1 MKLWPRRNAP
11 ARSAFSPSA
20 FRPSGF
26 LPGRAVPAGA
36 AGAGAASRWP
46 GGRDRSGWSESTFAE
61 IAWDRSR
68 RAARRYGI
76 AGAVVGGLLAAVAFA
91 PAAWLAS
98 AVASAT
104 SGHLLLSDARG
115 TVWNG
120 TAVPVLTGGV
130 GSRDASALPGRL
142 SWSLGW
148 AGGGPQL
155 VLRQAC
161 CLNGPVALR
170 LSPGFGRVQ
179 VTLVPPAGWVG
190 QWPSAWLGGLGTPW
204 NTLQLGGSV
213 RLVSPGVALEWVQG
227 RWRMTGR
234 ADVEF
239 NGVSSRLSTLDT
251 LGSYRLGIVADPSG
265 AGPQLSLST
274 VEGALQ
280 LSGSGNWGTG
290 GVRFRGEA
298 RSALANDAAL
308 NNLLNIIGRRDGAR
322 SVITIG

>member
-1 MKLWPRRNAP
+1 MKFWPRRSAP
-11 ARSAFSPSA
+11 PASG

-26 LPGRAVPAGA
+26 LPGRTGA
-36 AGAGAASRWP
+36 AALAGAGPASRWP
-46 GGRDRSGWSESTFAE
+46 AGRDRSGWSESTFAE

-68 RAARRYGI
+68 RAARRYGM
-76 AGAVVGGLLAAVAFA
+76 AGAVVGAVLAAVLFA
-91 PAAWLAS
+91 PAAWLAA

-104 SGHLLLSDARG
+104 QGHLLLSDARG

-120 TAVPVLTGGV
+120 TAIPVLTGGL

-142 SWSLGW
+142 SWSLRWG
-148 AGGGPQL
+148 AGAPEL

-170 LSPGFGRVQ
+170 VAPGFGRVQ
-179 VTLVPPAGWVG
+179 VTLVPPTGWVG

-204 NTLQLGGSV
+204 NTLQLGGNV
-213 RLVSPGVALEWVQG
+213 RLVSPGFALEWVQG
-227 RWRMTGR
+227 RWRMNGR

-251 LGSYRLGIVADPSG
+251 LGSYRLSLVADPSG
-265 AGPQLSLST
+265 AGPQVTLST

-290 GVRFRGEA
+290 GLRFRGEA
-298 RSALANDAAL
+298 RSGLTNDAAL

>member
-1 MKLWPRRNAP
+1 MKFWPLRRQ
-11 ARSAFSPSA
+11 RTTEI
-20 FRPSGF
+20 RLSGF
-26 LPGRAVPAGA
+26 LPGRMQP

-46 GGRDRSGWSESTFAE
+46 AGRDRSGWSESTFAE

-68 RAARRYGI
+68 RAARRFGI
-76 AGAVVGGLLAAVAFA
+76 AGAVVGSLLAAVVFA

-98 AVASAT
+98 GVASAT
-104 SGHLLLSDARG
+104 SGHLLLTDARG

-120 TAVPVLTGGV
+120 TAVVVLTGGV

-142 SWSLGW
+142 AWSIGW
-148 AGGGPQL
+148 GGGSPQL
-155 VLRQAC
+155 RLAQAC
-161 CLNGPVALR
+161 CLNGSVALR
-170 LSPGFGRVQ
+170 LAPGFGRVQ
-179 VTLVPPAGWVG
+179 ATLVPPAGWVG

-204 NTLQLGGSV
+204 NTLQLGGSI
-213 RLVSPGVALEWVQG
+213 RLVSPGLGFEWVQG

-234 ADVEF
+234 ADIEL

-251 LGSYRLGIVADPSG
+251 LGSYRLSISADPSG
-265 AGPQLSLST
+265 AGPQLNLST

-280 LSGSGNWGTG
+280 LSGAGTWGSG

-298 RSALANDAAL
+298 RSGLEDGAAL